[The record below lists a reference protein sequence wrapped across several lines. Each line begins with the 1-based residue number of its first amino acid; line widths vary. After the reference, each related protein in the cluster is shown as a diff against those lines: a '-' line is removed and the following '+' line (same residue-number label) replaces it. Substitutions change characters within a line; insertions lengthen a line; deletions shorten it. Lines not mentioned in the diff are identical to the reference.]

1 VLNRPEAD
9 ESVGRRQRLEM
20 ATRTWLKW
28 LKDLP
33 EIRCRPVIE
42 VTQPYE
48 THRLGRLLNGGYALF
63 EGPALLSPLEKYP
76 VNYVFGHSPPFRKER
91 LDTVSGSEYQ
101 KQLYLG
107 YAPPSIDGMDGYAV
121 SLNQL
126 LTLEAQM
133 MMRLDAEEAPDI
145 QLPYYLGFPDLASGL
160 PAGR

>member
-76 VNYVFGHSPPFRKER
+76 VNYVFGHSPPFRR
-91 LDTVSGSEYQ
+91 GGSRYPASVLLGVPGPCLRIASWAVMIPAKPKAEYR
-101 KQLYLG
+101 
-107 YAPPSIDGMDGYAV
+107 PPK
-121 SLNQL
+121 NQ
-126 LTLEAQM
+126 
-133 MMRLDAEEAPDI
+133 
-145 QLPYYLGFPDLASGL
+145 
-160 PAGR
+160 